1 MIFPAVTFD
10 RHHGAGALGPNDPVP
25 AGGIVFGSDV
35 GMSLPFWDLADIVEE
50 LRRSGL
56 STERIAAQVSR
67 TPAQVVGVEII
78 AGKVRDELERL
89 VRC

>member
-1 MIFPAVTFD
+1 M
-10 RHHGAGALGPNDPVP
+10 
-25 AGGIVFGSDV
+25 FGSDV